1 MSFRELTMVDVK
13 ETLRRWQ
20 VKQSDRRIARETGAD
35 RKTVK
40 RYTEAAKTVGLQAT
54 QALGDEVIAAVGGL
68 VQVRAALPPGKA

>member
-13 ETLRRWQ
+13 EILRRWQ
-20 VKQSDRRIARETGAD
+20 ASQSDRKIARETGAD

-54 QALGDEVIAAVGGL
+54 QALDDEVIAAVGGL
-68 VQVRAALPPGKA
+68 V